1 MAQMETNAGPPG
13 NNNNYISTI
22 IPHVPQVVLHKAKRK
37 LLIYIT
43 KFLLFLCFTVTTVYR
58 CFFLV
63 CFLRLLHTALSV
75 FLSYACVCLMC

>member
-22 IPHVPQVVLHKAKRK
+22 IPHIPQVVLHKAKRK
-37 LLIYIT
+37 LLIYIY
-43 KFLLFLCFTVTTVYR
+43 LLNFFFFDVLLLYR

-75 FLSYACVCLMC
+75 FLSYACVCLIC